1 MAGAR
6 RRRSTLLRLVAGS
19 KRAMSRIGKKP
30 ISVPKGVEIKMTEGN
45 YITVKGP
52 KGTLEQQLPADVQI
66 QQDDGVLTVTRASD
80 EQRLRALHGLT
91 RSLLA
96 NMVTGVTDGYQRVLE
111 ISGVGYRASR
121 EGKNIILQLG
131 FSHPIRVVPPDGIA
145 FTLVDRR
152 SANEPQQVIISG
164 INKQTVG
171 EEAAKLRGLRP
182 PEPYKGYGIRYRG
195 EKVRRKAGKTG
206 KTK

>member
-1 MAGAR
+1 
-6 RRRSTLLRLVAGS
+6 
-19 KRAMSRIGKKP
+19 MSRIGKKP
-30 ISVPKGVEIKMTEGN
+30 ISIPKGVEIKVTDVN
-45 YITVKGP
+45 YVTVKGP
-52 KGTLEQQLPADVQI
+52 KGTLEQQLPREIQI
-66 QQDDGVLTVTRASD
+66 QQDSGVLTVNRVSD
-80 EQRLRALHGLT
+80 DRQQRALHGLT

-121 EGKNIILQLG
+121 EGKNIILQVG
-131 FSHPIRVVPPDGIA
+131 FSHPIRVVPPEGVA
-145 FTLVDRR
+145 FDVLDRR
-152 SANEPQQVIISG
+152 SANEPQQVVIRG
-164 INKQTVG
+164 IDKQIVG

-195 EKVRRKAGKTG
+195 EQVRRKAGKTG

>member
-1 MAGAR
+1 
-6 RRRSTLLRLVAGS
+6 
-19 KRAMSRIGKKP
+19 MSRIGKRP
-30 ISVPKGVEIKMTEGN
+30 ISVPKGVEIQVTEAN
-45 YITVKGP
+45 YATVKGP
-52 KGTLEQQLPADVQI
+52 KGVLEQQLPTAMAI
-66 QQDDGVLTVTRASD
+66 QQENDVVTVVRPSD
-80 EQRLRALHGLT
+80 ERQHRSLHGLT

-96 NMVTGVTDGYQRVLE
+96 NMVIGVTDGYQRVLE

-121 EGKNIILQLG
+121 EGKNIVLQVG
-131 FSHPIRVVPPDGIA
+131 FSHPIRVVPPEGVTFEVI
-145 FTLVDRR
+145 DRR
-152 SANEPQQVIISG
+152 SANDPQQVIIRG
-164 INKQTVG
+164 INQVVG